1 MRRWVFPSQLRSPR
15 EGGREAPGEAAHLRG
30 RAGPGGG
37 LAPRRTG
44 PTGNN
49 GRLRGVAGT
58 AAKGREQSRGGPCSR
73 NASSSR
79 LARVQPPSCERLEQS
94 GGGGEE
100 GGGGGGGGG
109 REPAKR
115 SGLELMMKAARPCA
129 DRLLSIPRSH
139 GHTDTHR
146 ARPRCDP
153 GGYPAGRGLRWGRRR
168 SEGTGREAAMGGK
181 ALRWNLFKN
190 VTQETS
196 VSQLDN
202 S

>member
-37 LAPRRTG
+37 LAPRPAPAPPATMG
-44 PTGNN
+44 GCE
-49 GRLRGVAGT
+49 G
-58 AAKGREQSRGGPCSR
+58 GGPCSR

-79 LARVQPPSCERLEQS
+79 LSRDQPPSCERLEQS
-94 GGGGEE
+94 GGGGGE
-100 GGGGGGGGG
+100 GGGGGG

-139 GHTDTHR
+139 GHRDTHR
-146 ARPRCDP
+146 ARPRYDP
-153 GGYPAGRGLRWGRRR
+153 GGDPRRP
-168 SEGTGREAAMGGK
+168 EAAMGTAPPGGDP
-181 ALRWNLFKN
+181 AERQRW
-190 VTQETS
+190 EERRCAGM
-196 VSQLDN
+196 
-202 S
+202 